1 MKTVYYL
8 LIISFIFISCKE
20 ENKEVEI
27 PQSETKIVS
36 KILDD
41 INLSSGTIH
50 RIENFPSEFVKPRN
64 VDVWLPE
71 NYSKEKKYAVV
82 YMHDGQMLF
91 DANKTWNKQEWKV
104 DEFASTLMKEGKTKD
119 FIVVAIWNIQ
129 ELRNSNYFPEKV
141 FEKMSK
147 KDKDSLHNIGI
158 TRGWINTINSDNYLK
173 FIVEKLKPYVDSNFS
188 TLLDKE
194 STVIMGSS
202 RGGLISMYAISEY
215 PKVFGGAACLSTHW
229 IGTYNNENN
238 QIPDAFLEYMDNNLP
253 DSKTHKMYFD
263 YGTETLDAMYLP
275 YQALVNAVLKKHGYE
290 TNLRFE
296 GANHSENSWQKR
308 LDIPLTFLLGKNNYE

>member
-8 LIISFIFISCKE
+8 FIISFIFISCKE